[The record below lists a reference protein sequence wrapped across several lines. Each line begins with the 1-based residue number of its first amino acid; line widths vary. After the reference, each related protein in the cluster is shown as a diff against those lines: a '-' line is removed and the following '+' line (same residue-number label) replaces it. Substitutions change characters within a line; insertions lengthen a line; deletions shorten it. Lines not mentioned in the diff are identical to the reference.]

1 MSNQFK
7 QKFDLFVENC
17 TVPRIKD
24 LDWGCKVNDNTDL
37 GKVGARACPWSFY
50 DVIAQMPLW
59 IISVSCALFHS
70 CGFSP
75 YQRALPLLSALVSDG
90 QLLLLLLLLPV
101 VRCSF
106 WALPVGFSRPWAGNS
121 FLMLLSSWLLHL
133 PHLVTW
139 LLHCLCNHTSILII
153 LYLNA

>member
-1 MSNQFK
+1 MGTDGSLA
-7 QKFDLFVENC
+7 DGSRDEVGLFLPLFL
-17 TVPRIKD
+17 PRK
-24 LDWGCKVNDNTDL
+24 W
-37 GKVGARACPWSFY
+37 R
-50 DVIAQMPLW
+50 
-59 IISVSCALFHS
+59 FHS

-75 YQRALPLLSALVSDG
+75 YQRALPLLAVLVSDG